1 VPGVPQLT
9 SSQSANGLQID
20 REIEVDQ
27 PARGGLHVG
36 VERGEE
42 AFWPAAATSALSWW
56 TDAGVDT
63 LVDEVPRDWLRP
75 KSQPSSESPAVAPVA
90 PGPVE
95 AAEETFPGQLDLFQA
110 WLASSDRLAF
120 AAPAAPRVCPA
131 GDPASGLMIL
141 ADMPTGE
148 DCAAGALISGE
159 AGRLFERML
168 AAIDR
173 DRASVYLAALSCIR
187 SPSGQLNSDSMKSCA
202 ALARHH
208 IGLAEPN
215 AVLLFGDSCAKA
227 LLGLS
232 VPQARGRWHEIS
244 THAGPVKALAT
255 IAPRQ
260 LLDSPRLKAMAWA
273 DLQMLIEE
281 VKE

>member
-1 VPGVPQLT
+1 M
-9 SSQSANGLQID
+9 
-20 REIEVDQ
+20 
-27 PARGGLHVG
+27 
-36 VERGEE
+36 ERGSD
-42 AFWPAAATSALSWW
+42 AFSPAQAESALSWW
-56 TDAGVDT
+56 AEAGVDT
-63 LVDEVPRDWLRP
+63 LVEEEPRDWLRP
-75 KSQPSSESPAVAPVA
+75 KAKEAAQPAPEA
-90 PGPVE
+90 VE
-95 AAEETFPGQLDLFQA
+95 APADTLPDQLDLFQA

-120 AAPAAPRVCPA
+120 ASPAAPRVCPA

-141 ADMPTGE
+141 ADMPSGE
-148 DCAAGALISGE
+148 DCTAGTLISGE

-168 AAIDR
+168 AAIGRDR
-173 DRASVYLAALSCIR
+173 DSVYLAALSCIR
-187 SPSGQLNSDSMKSCA
+187 SPSGQLNSDSVKSCA

-208 IGLAEPN
+208 IGLAAPK
-215 AVLLFGDSCAKA
+215 AVLLFGDACAKA

-232 VPQARGRWHEIS
+232 VPQARGRWHEIA

-255 IAPRQ
+255 IATRQ